1 MLKRALIQVQDVS
14 GDWKTVTNTINQ
26 SQVILRNLDAVSKQ
40 YKRLVRAID
49 PMGNILQMKAD
60 DSGK

>member
-1 MLKRALIQVQDVS
+1 MLERALIQVQDVS

-26 SQVILRNLDAVSKQ
+26 SQVILRNLDAVARQ
-40 YKRLVRAID
+40 YKRLVRAVD